1 MRRKR
6 ILSVLFAL
14 VLILSGLPMSAIA
27 ESIED
32 AGKYSVTVSYI
43 DAATGAE
50 IHPPTKQVVNEGE
63 TWSAPSPAIAG
74 YQLSNAANA
83 TVTGT
88 ASGSNHYITQT
99 VSYAPAQVTY
109 TVKHMKEM
117 TTGNYVVADTETHS
131 ALANTTVTVTG
142 NTYPGYT
149 RVTGDLTLKVT
160 ADGNAVKYVYYD
172 RTFRS
177 AIYFS
182 TSGSE
187 ISPVVGNPGDPVPSV
202 PNPTRTGYT
211 FAGWDLNDD
220 GVADT
225 LPATMPAEPI
235 TAKAL
240 WTPATASYQYAYF
253 IQDPYK
259 PSEYKFVS
267 STTATG
273 TVGSMT
279 APAPTQPSTGTFRYE
294 AYDHETPSTAIAA
307 DGSTVINVYYKL
319 VPITVNMR
327 AYYNGPIIRT
337 FTVTYGD
344 IIDPYATNPNT
355 GNKYSED
362 MIATRRT
369 TDPTGTYYWWGVV
382 PGYGGIA
389 TTTAVDTKTP
399 GTAIDSHNVLDIYGR
414 YTADSNLGPRYR
426 FYYYQNLD
434 GTYNMDGDHTL
445 SRSEKLIEIAKN
457 AGDGYLE
464 SEERHPGFSWNGY
477 RMSIGHFDGTNYDSL
492 SWNAWQPYNYD
503 YLVTTENSNLV
514 EHRYKRNTYSVYY
527 MNNGTLV
534 NTVSHLYEQPF
545 NAETEGAS
553 PLLLPPG
560 PGYTFAGWY
569 DNAETLGTPLTQM
582 TMPAAN
588 IRLYAKWV
596 PKTVTVTFNSE
607 GGSPVAT
614 QSLTYGN
621 TATQPED
628 PVRDGY
634 TFAGWIVNPDNNPS
648 EYSFSAA
655 VTKDITLHALWKKN
669 NSSVSYTVIHKT
681 DDGQILSTSTHTGTE
696 GDLAS
701 AWALD
706 AADRGAYPYVDA
718 SSRSIVLE
726 SDAQKNVI
734 TFTYS
739 KEARYTYTV
748 HYVDAQTGEKIHE
761 DDVIGAQILNL
772 LNVSARE
779 IQGYTL
785 QGDAVGYVSSEQT
798 EYTFYYTR
806 NPETPA
812 APTTPASP
820 TKASSKK
827 HSKLPD
833 TGDAASLALVGALL
847 AGGMA
852 LSAPAILRRKKDG
865 E

>member
-14 VLILSGLPMSAIA
+14 VLILSSLPMSAIA

-32 AGKYSVTVSYI
+32 AGKYSVTVSYV

-50 IHPPTKQVVNEGE
+50 IHSPTKQVVNEGE
-63 TWSAPSPAIAG
+63 AWSAPSPAIAG
-74 YQLSNAANA
+74 YQLSNAADA

-149 RVTGDLTLKVT
+149 RTTGDLTLKVT

-172 RTFRS
+172 RNFRS

-240 WTPATASYQYAYF
+240 WTPASASYQYAYF

-344 IIDPYATNPNT
+344 TIDPYATNPNT

-362 MIATRRT
+362 MIAARRT

-382 PGYGGIA
+382 PGYGGTA
-389 TTTAVDTKTP
+389 TTTAVDTKIP
-399 GTAIDSHNVLDIYGR
+399 STAIDSHNVLDIW
-414 YTADSNLGPRYR
+414 SLYR
-426 FYYYQNLD
+426 RFKPW
-434 GTYNMDGDHTL
+434 T
-445 SRSEKLIEIAKN
+445 
-457 AGDGYLE
+457 
-464 SEERHPGFSWNGY
+464 
-477 RMSIGHFDGTNYDSL
+477 
-492 SWNAWQPYNYD
+492 
-503 YLVTTENSNLV
+503 
-514 EHRYKRNTYSVYY
+514 
-527 MNNGTLV
+527 
-534 NTVSHLYEQPF
+534 TVSF
-545 NAETEGAS
+545 
-553 PLLLPPG
+553 LLL
-560 PGYTFAGWY
+560 
-569 DNAETLGTPLTQM
+569 
-582 TMPAAN
+582 
-588 IRLYAKWV
+588 
-596 PKTVTVTFNSE
+596 
-607 GGSPVAT
+607 
-614 QSLTYGN
+614 
-621 TATQPED
+621 
-628 PVRDGY
+628 
-634 TFAGWIVNPDNNPS
+634 
-648 EYSFSAA
+648 
-655 VTKDITLHALWKKN
+655 
-669 NSSVSYTVIHKT
+669 
-681 DDGQILSTSTHTGTE
+681 
-696 GDLAS
+696 
-701 AWALD
+701 
-706 AADRGAYPYVDA
+706 
-718 SSRSIVLE
+718 
-726 SDAQKNVI
+726 
-734 TFTYS
+734 S
-739 KEARYTYTV
+739 K
-748 HYVDAQTGEKIHE
+748 
-761 DDVIGAQILNL
+761 
-772 LNVSARE
+772 
-779 IQGYTL
+779 
-785 QGDAVGYVSSEQT
+785 
-798 EYTFYYTR
+798 
-806 NPETPA
+806 P
-812 APTTPASP
+812 
-820 TKASSKK
+820 
-827 HSKLPD
+827 
-833 TGDAASLALVGALL
+833 
-847 AGGMA
+847 
-852 LSAPAILRRKKDG
+852 
-865 E
+865 